1 MDAMKRV
8 LSIGIKL
15 LLLILLSTALYQEI
29 FYQGVIRLGALYYF
43 TIQSNILS
51 GLCLFLSIFLPQDC
65 RIQSLLRG
73 MSLLAITIT
82 GIVYNFV
89 LYKIY
94 LDWNTVG
101 YTYSRTIL
109 HLIMPVGFILDW
121 LLFDEHRRML
131 WRDLFIWLSYP
142 VIYTFCSIFM
152 SFRYNDSLY
161 FFFDI
166 QNGFQTML
174 KWLAILFFSLLL
186 TGCLYICVDRHL
198 GRKTRDKSVKG
209 SWKRNP
215 RK

>member
-1 MDAMKRV
+1 MPVYGRNEKSSVNWNKTAFAYFTQHSLVSGNILPRRNTPWCFILFYYPKQYIIWFM
-8 LSIGIKL
+8 SIRIY
-15 LLLILLSTALYQEI
+15 LSTA
-29 FYQGVIRLGALYYF
+29 
-43 TIQSNILS
+43 
-51 GLCLFLSIFLPQDC
+51 GLQNTKPIK
-65 RIQSLLRG
+65 
-73 MSLLAITIT
+73 AITIT

-142 VIYTFCSIFM
+142 IIYAFCSIFM

-209 SWKRNP
+209 S
-215 RK
+215 